1 MCGGLDAL
9 QTDYYNLYENYFAPL
24 GIAMLTVDMPSIGFS
39 SKCKLT
45 QDTSLLHQYVL
56 QHLANVPWVDH
67 TRVAAF
73 GFRFGA
79 NIAVR
84 LGYLESQR
92 LKAVGLPGGRWYT
105 ACWWTRCIR
114 GGCRRCILTFWLR
127 GWGCMTL
134 PTTRCALSLTA
145 IP

>member
-1 MCGGLDAL
+1 
-9 QTDYYNLYENYFAPL
+9 
-24 GIAMLTVDMPSIGFS
+24 MLTVDMPSIGFS

-45 QDTSLLHQYVL
+45 QDTSMLHQYVL
-56 QHLANVPWVDH
+56 QHLSNVPWVDH

-84 LGYLESQR
+84 LGYLEPQR
-92 LKAVGLPGGRWYT
+92 LKAVACLGPVVHGLLV
-105 ACWWTRCIR
+105 TRCIR
-114 GGCRRCILTFWLR
+114 DGCRKCISTFWR
-127 GWGCMTL
+127 RVWVCMTP
-134 PTTRCALSLTA
+134 PTKRCGLSLTA